1 MSDVPPDVST
11 ITPAAESPPD
21 KPDSQTSAETK
32 AFAKQKSP
40 SPTDRMVEE
49 HHEHLSTFREHITHH
64 LEECRRC
71 REELAQARVENIA
84 DRERGER
91 LLAVEREKSE
101 RLGQEC
107 VKLRELSWAVGW
119 MMLLGNGMVALG
131 SIGLGIAGCWP
142 KLPDET
148 KYALGGSGA
157 ATAICGVVLTVLAF
171 AAGRRAR
178 KPAN

>member
-1 MSDVPPDVST
+1 MSDVPPDVSR
-11 ITPAAESPPD
+11 ITPAAEPPSD
-21 KPDSQTSAETK
+21 KPDPQTSAEAK

-49 HHEHLSTFREHITHH
+49 HHEHISTFREQINHH
-64 LEECRRC
+64 KEECTRC
-71 REELAQARVENIA
+71 REELARM
-84 DRERGER
+84 REDIV
-91 LLAVEREKSE
+91 AEREKSE
-101 RLGQEC
+101 RLGHEC
-107 VKLRELSWAVGW
+107 VQLRELSWAVGW
-119 MMLLGNGMVALG
+119 MMLIGNGMVAFG

-148 KYALGGSGA
+148 KYALGGGGA

-178 KPAN
+178 KPTI